1 MYSQFFGLQG
11 PPFRITPDTS
21 FFYSGGERE
30 ALINAIA
37 YAISHGDGIIKVVG
51 EVGSGKTMLSRMLAS
66 QLPDNITLV
75 FLLNPSLQARDLVYA
90 IGRELGLEL
99 DRTCTKSD
107 ALQRVQ
113 NKLLA
118 MHANNQR
125 AVVFIDEAQ
134 CMPLETLEEL
144 RLLSNLETETDKL
157 LQLVLFGQPE
167 LDEHLS
173 DASVRQIKER
183 IIHSFYLKPF
193 TLAEVG
199 EYLSFR
205 LHKAGYNGSPFFT
218 AAALKLLTRFSSGLP
233 RKLTILA
240 DKSLLA
246 AFAAQSRSVD
256 ASHVRLA
263 AKDSGQLN
271 SGSKYIRVLLV
282 LVSAFLVWG
291 LTVYKPSVGNVGLGD
306 AVRTETHLGAVEE
319 SDSTLNKEQPAA
331 LEIGHSLPAE
341 KPITASVP
349 EISSVSVLKKGPV
362 TTEPI
367 TIEAL
372 TLKTQQWMV
381 ASSGAVYTIQ
391 ILSAEAEDDQFLE
404 HFFMNV
410 KRDIGLNELYVHP
423 MRDGGKPIFAV
434 TLGGFADFGKAREYL
449 ASLPVFI
456 QRYQPYIKNISSF
469 KSRDQ

>member
-1 MYSQFFGLQG
+1 MYKKHFGFKG
-11 PPFRITPDTS
+11 PPFRLTPDTS

-30 ALINAIA
+30 ALIDAIA
-37 YAISHGDGIIKVVG
+37 YAIAHGDGIIKVVG
-51 EVGSGKTMLSRMLAS
+51 EVGSGKTMLSRKLAS
-66 QLPDNITLV
+66 QLPDNVAFV

-90 IGRELGLEL
+90 IGRDLGLEL
-99 DRTCTKSD
+99 DSTCTKSD
-107 ALQRVQ
+107 ALQQVQ
-113 NKLLA
+113 NTLLD

-173 DASVRQIKER
+173 DVSVRQIKER

-205 LHKAGYNGSPFFT
+205 LHKAGYNGSPVFT
-218 AAALKLLTRFSSGLP
+218 SAALKLLTRFSSGLP

-263 AKDSGQLN
+263 AKDSGQLDKR
-271 SGSKYIRVLLV
+271 SKYSLVLLV
-282 LVSAFLVWG
+282 VFSALLVLGFII
-291 LTVYKPSVGNVGLGD
+291 YKPVAVNVSLGE
-306 AVRTETHLGAVEE
+306 AVRTETSLDVVEE
-319 SDSTLNKEQPAA
+319 SESVIKKGTPATT
-331 LEIGHSLPAE
+331 ETGPSRFAE
-341 KPITASVP
+341 NPVKASAFAVN
-349 EISSVSVLKKGPV
+349 SVSELREGSV

-372 TLKTQQWMV
+372 TLKTQQWMG

-391 ILSAEAEDDQFLE
+391 ILTADAADDKFLE
-404 HFFMNV
+404 HFFTNV
-410 KRDIGLNELYVHP
+410 KREIGLNELYVHS
-423 MRDGGKPIFAV
+423 MLDDDKPVFAV
-434 TLGGFADFGKAREYL
+434 TLGGFSDYAKARDYL

-469 KSRDQ
+469 KSLDQ